1 MPYRDREQQRVYMRV
16 WRATHPERLRCHRR
30 AEVLQSAFQRGRL
43 PSARVVER
51 HGFTREELR
60 PLVSRMLVLRGLDVK
75 QAQYTHN
82 HKHPGCRALDTKPD
96 TNLIQ
101 SHR

>member
-1 MPYRDREQQRVYMRV
+1 MPYRDREQQRAYMRA

-60 PLVSRMLVLRGLDVK
+60 PLVSRMLALRGLDV
-75 QAQYTHN
+75 N
-82 HKHPGCRALDTKPD
+82 RCDTP
-96 TNLIQ
+96 TTTNIPVVERLTQNLIPT
-101 SHR
+101 